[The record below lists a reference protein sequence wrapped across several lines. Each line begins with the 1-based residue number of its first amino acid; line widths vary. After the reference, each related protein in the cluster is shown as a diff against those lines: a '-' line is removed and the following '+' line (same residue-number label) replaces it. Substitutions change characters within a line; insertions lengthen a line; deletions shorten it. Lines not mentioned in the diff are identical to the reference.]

1 MRTTAGEPPRSAPD
15 MRRLVERFYD
25 ELWNQVDL
33 DRARDILHRDV
44 DFRGSV
50 GLYAHGRDAVFE
62 YVSMVTTSLADYRC
76 DIQTLIVDQDQA
88 AARMRF
94 SGVHVGPFLGYQPSG
109 RRVEWQG
116 AAFFTARDGLL
127 DTIWVLGD
135 LDTLRGQLDT
145 KT

>member
-1 MRTTAGEPPRSAPD
+1 MRH
-15 MRRLVERFYD
+15 LVERFYAD
-25 ELWNQVDL
+25 LWNKVDL
-33 DRARDILHRDV
+33 DSADEILHRDV

-50 GLYAHGRDAVFE
+50 GLQARGRAAVCE
-62 YVSMVTTSLADYRC
+62 YVSMVTTALADYRC
-76 DIQTLIVDQDQA
+76 EIQTLIVQGDQA

-109 RRVEWQG
+109 RRVEWHG

-135 LDTLRGQLDT
+135 LDTLRGQLDANT
-145 KT
+145 

>member
-1 MRTTAGEPPRSAPD
+1 MRH
-15 MRRLVERFYD
+15 LVERFYAD
-25 ELWNQVDL
+25 LWNRVDL
-33 DRARDILHRDV
+33 DCAGEILHSDI

-50 GLYAHGRDAVFE
+50 GLHAKGRHAVCE
-62 YVSMVTTSLADYRC
+62 YVSMVTTALADYHC
-76 DIQTLIVDQDQA
+76 EIQTLIVEQEQA

-94 SGVHVGPFLGYQPSG
+94 SGVHVGPFLGYPPSG

-135 LDTLRGQLDT
+135 LDTLRGQLG
-145 KT
+145 KNA

>member
-1 MRTTAGEPPRSAPD
+1 MRH
-15 MRRLVERFYD
+15 LVERFYAD
-25 ELWNQVDL
+25 LWNRVDL
-33 DRARDILHRDV
+33 DCADEILHRDV

-50 GLYAHGRDAVFE
+50 GLHAHGRAAVCE
-62 YVSMVTTSLADYRC
+62 YVSMVTTALADYRC
-76 DIQTLIVDQDQA
+76 EIQTLIVEQEQA

-94 SGVHVGPFLGYQPSG
+94 CGVHVGPLLGYHPSG

-135 LDTLRGQLDT
+135 LDTLRGQLGANT
-145 KT
+145 

>member
-1 MRTTAGEPPRSAPD
+1 MRH
-15 MRRLVERFYD
+15 LVERFYAD
-25 ELWNQVDL
+25 LWNRVDL
-33 DRARDILHRDV
+33 NSADKILHQDV

-50 GLYAHGRDAVFE
+50 GLHAHGRAAVCE
-62 YVSMVTTSLADYRC
+62 YVSMVTTALADYRC
-76 DIQTLIVDQDQA
+76 EIQTLIVEQEQA

-94 SGVHVGPFLGYQPSG
+94 SGVHIEPFLGYLPSG

-135 LDTLRGQLDT
+135 LDTLRGQLDVNT
-145 KT
+145 

>member
-1 MRTTAGEPPRSAPD
+1 
-15 MRRLVERFYD
+15 MRRLVERFYAD
-25 ELWNQVDL
+25 LWNRVDL
-33 DRARDILHRDV
+33 DSANEILHRDV

-50 GLYAHGRDAVFE
+50 GLHAHGRDAVCD
-62 YVSMVTTSLADYRC
+62 YVSMVTTALADYRC
-76 DIQTLIVDQDQA
+76 EIQTLIVQGDQA

-127 DTIWVLGD
+127 NTIWVLGD
-135 LDTLRGQLDT
+135 LDTLRGQLNANT
-145 KT
+145 